1 MKQNNL
7 DMTQGEPFKL
17 LTLFTLPALASNLLN
32 QVYSLTDSII
42 VGRYLGQTALAAVG
56 VCMPVILLVSAM
68 VIGLN
73 VGVGII
79 MSQCFGRQDYDE
91 MRHTLANAV
100 YLGLILGVVVGA
112 MGIPIAE
119 PLLRIMGTPEGP
131 MKEAVSYMRISFL
144 ATVFPIFY
152 FMFSNA
158 FRGIGDGYTSLYC
171 LIVSVISNVVL
182 DYVFVAVL
190 GLGVAGSAYATA
202 MAQGMSVIFAVV
214 MLYVKYPKLRLTRKD
229 FTPDR
234 KLFWQVTRL
243 SIPIAV
249 QSGFNNLGNVVVQG
263 CINGFGET
271 VMASYTVG
279 SRLGAFSLMPMETIG
294 SSLSVY
300 AGQNLGAQK
309 IDRIHTGVK
318 ASLKM
323 NLIVS
328 TLLGGILLAFGK
340 PLTQLFLPDAT
351 GEIMGISY
359 RYLLFAAVPGILYG
373 IMFVYQYV
381 LRGVGRAKESMIGS
395 FMQLGAKVCVALAGA
410 YAFHALD
417 IVWLAWPVSYIAGT
431 VFPYLHYRKSMQ
443 APTGP
448 DFT

>member
-17 LTLFTLPALASNLLN
+17 LTMFTLPALASNLLN
-32 QVYSLTDSII
+32 QVYSLTDSLI

-73 VGVGII
+73 IGVGII

-100 YLGLILGVVVGA
+100 YLGLILGVAVGA
-112 MGIPIAE
+112 VGIPIAE
-119 PLLRIMGTPEGP
+119 PLLHLMGTPEGP
-131 MKEAVSYMRISFL
+131 MKEAVAYMRISFL

-182 DYVFVAVL
+182 DYIFVAIL

-202 MAQGMSVIFAVV
+202 MAQGMSVVFAVV

-229 FTPDR
+229 FVPDG

-309 IDRIHTGVK
+309 FDRIHAGVK

-328 TLLGGILLAFGK
+328 VLLGGSLLIFGK

-351 GEIMGISY
+351 GEIMRISY
-359 RYLLFAAVPGILYG
+359 QYLLFAAVPGILYG

-381 LRGVGRAKESMIGS
+381 LRGIGQAKESMIGS

-410 YAFHALD
+410 YAFHKLD
-417 IVWLAWPVSYIAGT
+417 LVWLAWPVSYVAGT
-431 VFPYLHYRKSMQ
+431 VYPYLHYRKIMD
-443 APTGP
+443 APTGA
-448 DFT
+448 DLT